1 MGGVR
6 RWLMSVVSRGGFEA
20 MAKLEM
26 QSAAPNYRLVIRAP
40 N

>member
-6 RWLMSVVSRGGFEA
+6 RCLMSVVSRGGFEA

-26 QSAAPNYRLVIRAP
+26 QFGGP
-40 N
+40 